1 MIFLVMRKGAMASS
15 RFSQKLKQSDRHKDY
30 GYDKKNYPI
39 WKQKGVTPYA
49 EQKRKATQN

>member
-15 RFSQKLKQSDRHKDY
+15 RFSQKLKQSDRHRDY